1 MLPHFNSIKVRLKQS
16 LFGLV
21 CTFKIYFNSI
31 KVRLKPLMNV
41 LKFSD
46 MNSFQFHKGTIKT
59 EKKQGDGERLSH
71 FNSIKVRLKLT
82 IRLIA
87 ERAAKFQF
95 YKGTIKTR
103 FWSQCTAK
111 K

>member
-1 MLPHFNSIKVRLKQS
+1 MSSSGSSFHFNSIKVRLKHM
-16 LFGLV
+16 GYADIV
-21 CTFKIYFNSI
+21 TACA
-31 KVRLKPLMNV
+31 
-41 LKFSD
+41 
-46 MNSFQFHKGTIKT
+46 FQFHKGTIKT

-95 YKGTIKTR
+95 HKGTIKTR